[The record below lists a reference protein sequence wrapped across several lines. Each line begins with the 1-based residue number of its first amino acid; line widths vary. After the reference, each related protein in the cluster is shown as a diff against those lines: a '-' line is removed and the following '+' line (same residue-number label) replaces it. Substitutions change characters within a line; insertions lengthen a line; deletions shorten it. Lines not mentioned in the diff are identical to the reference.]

1 MSLIDPS
8 LIDRAQA
15 LAADPGVN
23 AFVTANAGSGKTKT
37 LIDRV
42 ARLLLAGVAPS
53 AILCV
58 TYTKAAA
65 AEMQGRLFKLLG
77 GWSVAPDE
85 RLIDEL
91 ARLGAEPGQDLSE
104 ARRLFAR
111 ALETPGGLK
120 IQTIHAFCEQLLRR
134 FPLEAGVS
142 PSFEV
147 MDDAAA
153 VLVAAEARTRL
164 ARFVL
169 TTDQTI
175 AEAYARLAVSLDY
188 QAFEGLFRTFEDRRE
203 ALAAYLAGKGLE
215 GVAADVWQRCGF
227 PEPLSVQAI
236 TDRAIDELDRPLWQA
251 AAGVLAGGTATDGKF
266 AAMMDAVL
274 KAPSP
279 TLDTMLAI
287 FFTQGGAG
295 TPASWVAKT
304 SGLKSR
310 EDIRQRLL
318 IEQER
323 LGDARETIRAAKVA
337 EDTTHVLSLA
347 YAYGQAY
354 RQAKQAR
361 GVLDFTDLIAKARDL
376 VAASP
381 GAPWVLYKLDGGL
394 EHVLIDEAQD
404 TAAEQWLIAKALTE
418 EFFSGAGKAR
428 PAGALNR
435 TLFVVGD
442 DKQSIYSFQGADPE
456 RLLSETKAYVALIRQ
471 AERRA
476 EAVPLRVSYRSTPE
490 VLRFVDALFTKA
502 DTRIGV
508 KPPEGDDIL
517 VHEPFRK
524 DHAGCVDLW
533 PLEEEPESEERTA
546 WSAPLD
552 LESETSAYRR
562 LAARIAGEV
571 RRLVQAGDRVFD
583 KELNKGKGAWRPA
596 RYGDVIVL
604 VRRRRALFE
613 DIIRALRQAGV
624 PVAGADRLTLSAHIA
639 FDDLMAL
646 ARFVQFPADD
656 LTLAALLK
664 SPLCGFDDD
673 QLYALAKP
681 RKRESLWDRLQAGRN
696 TEALAFL
703 RAALDLKGLPPFDFY
718 SRVLGLRDADGHTA
732 RARMVTRLGSEA
744 ADVIEEFLARA
755 LGAEQQGVLDLERLA
770 ATFEGLDISVKR
782 EMEAGGD
789 EVRVMT
795 AHGAKGL
802 EAPIVFLPETTMQG
816 VARGSPLMETEDG
829 AGFLWAPRAADDCEA
844 SAAARRRRAD
854 RDQGEAWRLLY
865 VALTRARDR
874 LVLCGRK
881 PARQKEGAVQGGW
894 YGAMSEAF
902 AHGDIAGD
910 VHPVATADGYLFQR
924 FGPDPQPMAAVASEL
939 PLAAVL
945 PAWLDAPAPTEA
957 AALAWASPSQAAS
970 RARIPAP
977 SPLSRQAGLD
987 RFRRGDLIHRLLQLL
1002 PDLDPT
1008 ERRTA
1013 AGKLLARE
1021 PDLTDR
1027 QRGEMIDAAFGVL
1040 DHPDFADVFGPGSRA
1055 EVALA
1060 GSAPGLPPGLAI
1072 SGRVDRLRITADR
1085 VLVVD
1090 YKTNRPAPAD
1100 VDGVDPS
1107 YIAQLALYGAIL
1119 AEVFPGRAI
1128 HAALVWT
1135 DGPKLM
1141 PLSEEVRAQ
1150 ALAALP
1156 GAG

>member
-1 MSLIDPS
+1 MSLVDT
-8 LIDRAQA
+8 AQA
-15 LAADPGVN
+15 LAADPTVN

-65 AEMQGRLFKLLG
+65 AEMQGRLFQLLG
-77 GWSVAPDE
+77 RWSVLADAP
-85 RLIDEL
+85 LIEQLD
-91 ARLGAEPGQDLSE
+91 RLGAAPGQDLSE

-169 TTDQTI
+169 TSDQAI
-175 AEAYARLAVSLDY
+175 ADAYARLAVSLDY
-188 QAFEGLFRTFEDRRE
+188 QAFEGLFRTFEEKRE
-203 ALAAYLAGKGLE
+203 ALAAYAADKGLE
-215 GVAADVWQRCGF
+215 GIRADVWARCGF
-227 PEPLSVQAI
+227 PEPVSVQAI
-236 TDRAIDELDRPLWQA
+236 ADAAIDAMDRELWRA
-251 AAGVLAGGTATDGKF
+251 GAGVLGGGGVSDQKNAAAMGAVLEDPRPTLEAMLAVLFTAGGT
-266 AAMMDAVL
+266 
-274 KAPSP
+274 
-279 TLDTMLAI
+279 
-287 FFTQGGAG
+287 G
-295 TPASWVAKT
+295 TPATWVGKT

-310 EDIRQRLL
+310 EDLRTRLL
-318 IEQER
+318 AEQER
-323 LGDARETIRAAKVA
+323 LEEAREMVRAARVA
-337 EDTTHVLSLA
+337 ENTVDVLSLA
-347 YAYGQAY
+347 FAYAQAY

-376 VAASP
+376 VAGSP

-404 TAAEQWLIAKALTE
+404 TAAEQWLIARALTE

-428 PAGALNR
+428 PAGALER

-456 RLLSETKAYVALIRQ
+456 RLLSETKAYIQRIQ
-471 AERRA
+471 AAARRA
-476 EAVPLRVSYRSTPE
+476 EPVPLKVSYRSTPE
-490 VLRFVDALFTKA
+490 VLTFVDRLFRKPE
-502 DTRIGV
+502 TRIGV
-508 KPPEGDDIL
+508 KPPEGDDEL
-517 VHEPFRK
+517 FHQPFREG
-524 DHAGCVDLW
+524 HAGCVDLW
-533 PLEEEPESEERTA
+533 PLEEEPEAEERTA
-546 WSAPLD
+546 WTAPLD
-552 LESETSAYRR
+552 LEAETSANRR
-562 LAARIAGEV
+562 LAARIAAEI

-583 KELNKGKGAWRPA
+583 KETQSWRPA

-664 SPLCGFDDD
+664 SPLCGLDDD
-673 QLYALAKP
+673 QLYALAHK
-681 RKRESLWDRLQAGRN
+681 RGRESLWDRLAAGDHG
-696 TEALAFL
+696 EALAFL
-703 RAALDLKGLPPFDFY
+703 KAALDLKDLPPFDFY
-718 SRVLGLRDADGHTA
+718 SRVLGLRDGAGRTA

-755 LGAEQQGVLDLERLA
+755 LNAEPQGVLDLERLA
-770 ATFEGLDISVKR
+770 AAFEGLDISVKR

-802 EAPIVFLPETTMQG
+802 EAPIVFLPETTVQG
-816 VARGSPLMETEDG
+816 AARGSPLMETEDG
-829 AGFLWAPRAADDCEA
+829 AGFLWAPRASEDCEA
-844 SAAARRRRAD
+844 SAAARRRRQQ
-854 RDQGEAWRLLY
+854 REEGEAWRLLY

-874 LVLCGRK
+874 LVLCGRR
-881 PARQKEGAVQGGW
+881 PARLKAGATPTGW
-894 YGAMSEAF
+894 YGAMVEAF
-902 AHGDIAGD
+902 AHEHIAPKVREVPG
-910 VHPVATADGYLFQR
+910 PDGFSFQR
-924 FGPDPQPMAAVASEL
+924 FGPDPVPVAAAAREL
-939 PLAAVL
+939 ALTHAR
-945 PAWLDAPAPTEA
+945 PAWLTAPAPAEP

-970 RARIPAP
+970 RSRLPAP

-1002 PDLDPT
+1002 PDVAPT
-1008 ERRTA
+1008 ERRDTA
-1013 AGKLLARE
+1013 RRLLERE
-1021 PDLTDR
+1021 PDLTGA
-1027 QRGEMIDAAFGVL
+1027 QRAEMVEAAFRVL
-1040 DHPDFADVFGPGSRA
+1040 DHPDFAEVFGPGSRA

-1060 GSAPGLPPGLAI
+1060 GSAPSLPPGLAI
-1072 SGRVDRLRITADR
+1072 SGRVDRLRVTPERI
-1085 VLVVD
+1085 LVVD

-1100 VDGVDPS
+1100 LEGVDPA
-1107 YIAQLALYGAIL
+1107 YVAQLALYGAIL
-1119 AEVFPGRAI
+1119 AEVFPGREIA
-1128 HAALVWT
+1128 AALVWT

-1141 PLSEEVRAQ
+1141 TLSEEVRAK
-1150 ALAALP
+1150 ALVRLN

>member
-1 MSLIDPS
+1 MSLIDT
-8 LIDRAQA
+8 AQA
-15 LAADPGVN
+15 LAADPQVN

-77 GWSVAPDE
+77 GWSVMADAE
-85 RLIDEL
+85 LKKEL
-91 ARLGAEPGQDLSE
+91 ARLAAPDDQNLSD

-215 GVAADVWQRCGF
+215 GVAADVWSRCGF
-227 PEPLSVQAI
+227 DEPASVQAI
-236 TDRAIDELDRPLWQA
+236 IDKTIDDMDRDLWEA
-251 AAGVLAGGTATDGKF
+251 GSSMLAAGGKRDGDCG
-266 AAMMDAVL
+266 AQMSAVL

-279 TLDTMLAI
+279 SFDDLLAV
-287 FFTQGGAG
+287 FFTEKGKGS
-295 TPASWVAKT
+295 PATWVAKT
-304 SGLKSR
+304 AALKSR
-310 EDIRQRLL
+310 EDLRQRLVA
-318 IEQER
+318 EQER
-323 LGDARETIRAAKVA
+323 LEIAREWVRAAKVA
-337 EDTTHVLSLA
+337 EDTTAVLSLA

-361 GVLDFTDLIAKARDL
+361 GVLDFTDLISKARDL

-490 VLRFVDALFTKA
+490 VLRFVDALFTKP

-508 KPPEGDDIL
+508 RPPEGDEIL

-546 WSAPLD
+546 WTAPLD
-552 LESETSAYRR
+552 LESETSAHRR
-562 LAARIAGEV
+562 LAARIAGEI

-583 KELNKGKGAWRPA
+583 KETQAWRPA

-646 ARFVQFPADD
+646 ARFVQFPDDD

-681 RKRESLWDRLQAGRN
+681 RKRESLWERLQGGRN
-696 TEALAFL
+696 TEALTFL

-718 SRVLGLRDADGHTA
+718 SRVLGLRDAEGHTA

-755 LGAEQQGVLDLERLA
+755 LGAEQHGVLDLERLA
-770 ATFEGLDISVKR
+770 AAFEGLDISVKR

-829 AGFLWAPRAADDCEA
+829 AGFLWAPRAAEDCEA
-844 SAAARRRRAD
+844 SAAARQRRAD
-854 RDQGEAWRLLY
+854 RELGESWRLLY

-881 PARQKEGAVQGGW
+881 PARQKEGAAQVGW

-910 VHPVATADGYLFQR
+910 VHPVATADGFLFQR
-924 FGPDPQPMAAVASEL
+924 FGPDPQPIAAVASEL
-939 PLAAVL
+939 ALEAIL
-945 PAWLDAPAPTEA
+945 PKCLNAPAPAES

-970 RARIPAP
+970 RSRLPAP

-1002 PDLDPT
+1002 PDLAPA
-1008 ERRTA
+1008 ERRAA
-1013 AGKLLARE
+1013 AGQLLARE

-1027 QRGEMIDAAFGVL
+1027 QRGEMIEAAFGVL

-1060 GSAPGLPPGLAI
+1060 GSAPGLPEGLAI
-1072 SGRVDRLRITADR
+1072 SGRVDRLRITPDR

-1100 VDGVDPS
+1100 LSGVDPS

-1141 PLSEEVRAQ
+1141 PLSEEVRAK
-1150 ALAALP
+1150 ALADLRH
-1156 GAG
+1156 AG

>member
-1 MSLIDPS
+1 MSLIDT
-8 LIDRAQA
+8 AQA
-15 LAADPGVN
+15 LAADPAVN

-91 ARLGAEPGQDLSE
+91 AKLGAETGQDLSE

-169 TTDQTI
+169 TSDQTI

-188 QAFEGLFRTFEDRRE
+188 QAFEGLFRTFEEKRE
-203 ALAAYLAGKGLE
+203 ALAAYLADKGVE
-215 GVAADVWQRCGF
+215 GVTHDVWQRCGF
-227 PEPLSVQAI
+227 PEPVSVQAI
-236 TDRAIDELDRPLWQA
+236 MDQAVDELPRALWQA
-251 AAGVLAGGTATDGKF
+251 VAGVLAAGGVTDNKC
-266 AAMMDAVL
+266 AAQMGAVL
-274 KAPSP
+274 ENPRP
-279 TLDTMLAI
+279 TFEEMLAP
-287 FFTQGGAG
+287 FFTQGGKG
-295 TPASWVAKT
+295 TPATWVGKT

-310 EDIRQRLL
+310 EDLRELLLREQDRLD
-318 IEQER
+318 E
-323 LGDARETIRAAKVA
+323 ARETLRAAKVA
-337 EDTTHVLSLA
+337 EDTTAVLSLA

-361 GVLDFTDLIAKARDL
+361 GVLDFTDLVAKARDL
-376 VAASP
+376 VAGSP

-404 TAAEQWLIAKALTE
+404 TAAEQWLIARALTE

-456 RLLSETKAYVALIRQ
+456 RLLSETADYVLRIRQ

-476 EAVPLRVSYRSTPE
+476 EAVPLTISYRSTPQ
-490 VLRFVDALFTKA
+490 VLSFVDALFAKPE
-502 DTRIGV
+502 TRIGV
-508 KPPEGDDIL
+508 RPPQGEDVL
-517 VHEPFRK
+517 AHEPFRK
-524 DHAGCVDLW
+524 ADPGCVDLW
-533 PLEEEPESEERTA
+533 PLEEEPEAEERTA

-552 LESETSAYRR
+552 LESETSAHRR
-562 LAARIAGEV
+562 LAARIAGEI

-583 KELNKGKGAWRPA
+583 KETQAWRPA

-604 VRRRRALFE
+604 VRRRRVLFE

-624 PVAGADRLTLSAHIA
+624 SVAGADRLTLSAHIA

-646 ARFVQFPADD
+646 ARFVQFPDDD

-673 QLYALAKP
+673 QLYALARP
-681 RKRESLWDRLQAGRN
+681 RSRESLWDRLQAGRN

-703 RAALDLKGLPPFDFY
+703 RAALDLADRPPFDFY
-718 SRVLGLRDADGHTA
+718 SRVLGLCDAAGRTA

-770 ATFEGLDISVKR
+770 AAFEGLDISVKR

-802 EAPIVFLPETTMQG
+802 EAPIVFLPETTMQSM
-816 VARGSPLMETEDG
+816 ARGSPLMETEDG
-829 AGFLWAPRAADDCEA
+829 AGFLWAPRAAEDCEA
-844 SAAARRRRAD
+844 SAAARRRRAE
-854 RDQGEAWRLLY
+854 REQGEAWRLLY

-881 PARQKEGAVQGGW
+881 PARMKEGAAPTGW
-894 YGAMSEAF
+894 YGAMCEAF
-902 AHGDIAGD
+902 AHPAIAPD
-910 VHPVATADGYLFQR
+910 VRPVATADGFLFQR
-924 FGPDPQPMAAVASEL
+924 YGPDPQPMAAAVCEL
-939 PLAAVL
+939 PLEAAQ
-945 PAWLDAPAPTEA
+945 PAWLDARAPVEA

-970 RARIPAP
+970 RSRLPAP
-977 SPLSRQAGLD
+977 SPLALQAGLD

-1002 PDLDPT
+1002 PDVDPA
-1008 ERRTA
+1008 ERHETA
-1013 AGKLLARE
+1013 NRLLARE
-1021 PDLTDR
+1021 PDLNGA
-1027 QRGEMIDAAFGVL
+1027 QRAEMIEAAFGVL
-1040 DHPDFADVFGPGSRA
+1040 DHPDFAEVFGPGSRA

-1060 GSAPGLPPGLAI
+1060 GSAPGLPAGLAI
-1072 SGRVDRLRITADR
+1072 SGRVDRLRITPDR

-1100 VDGVDPS
+1100 LQAVDPS
-1107 YIAQLALYGAIL
+1107 YVAQLALYGAIL

-1128 HAALVWT
+1128 AAALVWT

-1141 PLSEEVRAQ
+1141 PLSEEVRAA